1 MRLPSATF
9 DLMSELVLTNQQARA
24 FVRFTE
30 GHEGS
35 VRVERPGEPG
45 GADYVQF
52 TLVDAEGNDGRS
64 VLTYAGVPPRA
75 GGIPPEWNKGDDTD

>member
-1 MRLPSATF
+1 
-9 DLMSELVLTNQQARA
+9 MSELVLTNQQARA

-35 VRVERPGEPG
+35 VRVERPGEPW

-64 VLTYAGVPPRA
+64 VVLTYAGVPPRA
-75 GGIPPEWNKGDDTD
+75 EGIPPEWNKGDDTD